1 MRLVL
6 IDGTPLKIW
15 PTVSCFTRNCMI
27 TLLSGVICGATS
39 KLKEDSLK
47 EVDVA
52 PLVLT
57 SYYGISTPDSINAE
71 ALSRVMIA
79 GFAST

>member
-1 MRLVL
+1 
-6 IDGTPLKIW
+6 
-15 PTVSCFTRNCMI
+15 MI

-39 KLKEDSLK
+39 KLKEASLK

-57 SYYGISTPDSINAE
+57 S
-71 ALSRVMIA
+71 
-79 GFAST
+79 